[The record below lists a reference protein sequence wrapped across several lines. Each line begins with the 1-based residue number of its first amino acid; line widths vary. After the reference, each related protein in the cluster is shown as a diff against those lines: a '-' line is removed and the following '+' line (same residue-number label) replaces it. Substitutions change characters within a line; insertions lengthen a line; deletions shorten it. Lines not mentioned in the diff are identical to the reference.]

1 MTISNSLRRSLRGL
15 QYLKF
20 TNLKKEI
27 HGYGYSYSFKKY
39 LFTLFLS
46 FVGILS
52 AGRFFHLKP
61 SYITAL
67 GFIYLCFFP
76 MIIIRQ
82 FQYLYEQQRFRDVV
96 NYLEQMIYSFKKQ
109 PKIIVALG
117 ETKQLCEG
125 RILQL
130 IIEAEDSINHPG
142 TEDDLYPHALSCIE
156 QEYRCDRMKMLHDYL
171 VKVEN
176 LGGQY
181 QNTLNIILDD
191 VKEWTER
198 TYLFQKERR
207 SMKFKIVLSLAA
219 SLGVAGTTVMM
230 LASDETLEKVLDGEI
245 YQFVTFLLLFV
256 FLMLFLG
263 AQKLLTGT
271 WLKDTMVENH
281 KQIEK
286 DFRKMRE
293 EKDGKQPWII
303 TVVSFPILLLG
314 FDWQNLYIIGAVAAL
329 IMSAWATP
337 SLKKKNAQRRIIK
350 EVKRKFPYWLRG
362 IALSLQTENVYVA
375 IKDSLQDAPY
385 VLKEE
390 IEKLLMYIDE
400 EPESILPYQDFLSE
414 FDLPEIQSAA
424 RMLYSLTNCG
434 KNDSEAQINT
444 LIHRNNVLMDKAE
457 WLQNE
462 NDIAGIGVLT
472 FVPMVLATLKMIMD
486 LGLIFGSFFALWTNL
501 PG

>member
-1 MTISNSLRRSLRGL
+1 MTRFNRNRRFPRILR
-15 QYLKF
+15 YLKY

-46 FVGILS
+46 FAGILL
-52 AGRFFHLKP
+52 AGRFFHLKIF
-61 SYITAL
+61 YITAL
-67 GFIYLCFFP
+67 GIIYLCFFP
-76 MIIIRQ
+76 IIIIRQ

-109 PKIIVALG
+109 PKIIVALE

-130 IIEAEDSINHPG
+130 INEAEVSISHPG
-142 TEDDLYPHALSCIE
+142 TEGDLYPSALSCIE
-156 QEYRCDRMKMLHDYL
+156 QEYQCDRMKMLHDYL

-181 QNTLNIILDD
+181 QSTLNIILDD
-191 VKEWTER
+191 IKEWTER
-198 TYLFQKERR
+198 TYLFQKERK

-230 LASDETLEKVLDGEI
+230 LSSDDMLEKVLEGQF
-245 YQFVTFLLLFV
+245 YQVSAFLLLLM
-256 FLMLFLG
+256 FLFLLLG

-271 WLKDTMVENH
+271 WLKDTTDEH
-281 KQIEK
+281 QKQIEK

-303 TVVSFPILLLG
+303 TAVSFPILLLG

-329 IMSAWATP
+329 ILAAWETP
-337 SLKKKNAQRRIIK
+337 ALKKKNAERRLVK
-350 EVKRKFPYWLRG
+350 EVKQKFPYWLRG

-375 IKDSLQDAPY
+375 IRDSLPDAPY
-385 VLKEE
+385 VLKEQ
-390 IEKLLMYIDE
+390 IEKLLRDIDR
-400 EPESILPYQDFLSE
+400 EPESVLPYQDFLSE
-414 FDLPEIQSAA
+414 FELPEIQSAA
-424 RMLYSLTNCG
+424 RMLYSLTNSG

-462 NDIAGIGVLT
+462 NEIAGIGVLT
-472 FVPMVLATLKMIMD
+472 FVPMVLATFKMIID
-486 LGLIFGSFFALWTNL
+486 LGLIFGSFFTLWTKL

>member
-1 MTISNSLRRSLRGL
+1 MEHKKKRGIL
-15 QYLKF
+15 KAFRYIKF

-27 HGYGYSYSFKKY
+27 HGYGYSYSFHKY
-39 LFTLFLS
+39 LIALLLS
-46 FVGILS
+46 FLGILL
-52 AGRFFHLKP
+52 AGRFFHLKIT
-61 SYITAL
+61 YIVGL
-67 GFIYLCFFP
+67 GFAYLCFFP
-76 MIIIRQ
+76 IMIIRQ
-82 FQYLYEQQRFRDVV
+82 FQYMYEQQRFRDVV

-125 RILQL
+125 RILEL
-130 IIEAEDSINHPG
+130 INEAEEAISHPKAEG
-142 TEDDLYPHALSCIE
+142 DLYKQALSCIE

-171 VKVEN
+171 IKVEN

-181 QNTLNIILDD
+181 QSTLNIILDD

-198 TYLFQKERR
+198 TYLFQKERK
-207 SMKFKIVLSLAA
+207 SMKFKILLSLTA
-219 SLGVAGTTVMM
+219 SLIVAGTTVMM
-230 LASDETLEKVLDGEI
+230 LASDQTLEKVLKGQF
-245 YQFVTFLLLFV
+245 YQGTTFTLLLLFLLLY
-256 FLMLFLG
+256 LG

-271 WLKDTMVENH
+271 WLKDTMDENE

-286 DFRKMRE
+286 DFKKMRE
-293 EKDGKQPWII
+293 ERDGKQPWII
-303 TVVSFPILLLG
+303 TGISFPVLLLG
-314 FDWQNLYIIGAVAAL
+314 FDWQNLYIIGAVGAL
-329 IMSAWATP
+329 IMTAWFTP
-337 SLKKKNAQRRIIK
+337 SWKKKNARRRIVK
-350 EVKRKFPYWLRG
+350 EVNQKFPYWLRG

-375 IKDSLQDAPY
+375 IRDSIGEAPY
-385 VLKEE
+385 VLKEQ
-390 IEKLLMYIDE
+390 IEKLLKSIDE
-400 EPESILPYQDFLSE
+400 EPESILPYQGFLSE

-424 RMLYSLTNCG
+424 KMLYSLTNCG

-486 LGLIFGSFFALWTNL
+486 LGLVFGSFFTLWTKL